1 MGKGVHVCAR
11 MCSEAAAMKSV
22 LPQEPLV
29 SDDGGQAAYE
39 GPVEL
44 LQQLLRVRQHESHIV
59 VLAFVLDLCS
69 GHRSHTAVI

>member
-1 MGKGVHVCAR
+1 MGKGVDVCAR
-11 MCSEAAAMKSV
+11 VCSEAAAMESV

-44 LQQLLRVRQHESHIV
+44 LQQPLRVRQHGSHIV
-59 VLAFVLDLCS
+59 VPACVPDLCS
-69 GHRSHTAVI
+69 GHCSHAAVI